1 VGGLGLTR
9 AQVRKL
15 LPAWWDPEAEKAV
28 DGAAELAVHL
38 SRRLSL
44 DLQGLVEGRL
54 VPKGAV
60 SRLAYKHGGNVPEAS
75 LKSATFI
82 ASSLAQ
88 AVLASMSRPY
98 KPLSGDVAALQARA
112 RELQGGMLGF
122 DGLLALCWEHGIPVV
137 PLPNLPVGVRKMD
150 GAALQVGD
158 RPVIVVAKKKS
169 SRAWLSFILGH
180 EMGHI
185 ASGHLR
191 PGATIVDVSLQ
202 ESAEYLAESSSDKD
216 EREADEFALTLLG
229 GSEVEGEVAQWP
241 RNSAPVELAVAAREA
256 SAKLRTEP
264 GHFVLRNA
272 FITKRWPE
280 AIIALRFLSED
291 LNPQGALVGQLRRH
305 LDLDL
310 VASDLQDMVM
320 QVTGLDAHTDS

>member
-1 VGGLGLTR
+1 MGLTR

-15 LPAWWDPEAEKAV
+15 LPGWWDPAAEKSA
-28 DGAAELAVHL
+28 DGASELAVHL

-44 DLQGLVEGRL
+44 DLQALTQGRL

-60 SRLAYKHGGNVPEAS
+60 SRLAYKHSGNIPESSLAS
-75 LKSATFI
+75 ASYI

-88 AVLASMSRPY
+88 AVLSSLQEPY
-98 KPLSGDVAALQARA
+98 VPLPADTEVLRRRA
-112 RELQGGMLGF
+112 RELQGGVLGF
-122 DGLLALCWEHGIPVV
+122 DGLLELCWSCGIPVI

-158 RPVIVVAKKKS
+158 RPVIVLAKKKS
-169 SRAWLSFILGH
+169 SRAWLSFILAH

-185 ASGHLR
+185 VRGHLR
-191 PGATIVDVSLQ
+191 PGASIVDISLQ
-202 ESAEYLAESSSDKD
+202 ETSEYLAESSQDTQ
-216 EREADEFALTLLG
+216 EAQADEFALNLLG
-229 GSEVEGEVAQWP
+229 GDQVEQEVSQW
-241 RNSAPVELAVAAREA
+241 SAAAAPIELAVKAREA
-256 SAKLRTEP
+256 SAKFKTEA

-291 LNPQGALVGQLRRH
+291 INPEAALMAH
-305 LDLDL
+305 LQRNLQMDLIAEDLQDL
-310 VASDLQDMVM
+310 VAR
-320 QVTGLDAHTDS
+320 VTGWSGDSHSQ